1 MEHIIDIIT
10 AIISICSI
18 IAAVTPTPK
27 DNEWLE
33 KAMKF
38 VNLLAVNVDYTFAIS
53 ITINVFNSR

>member
-10 AIISICSI
+10 AIIAIASI

-38 VNLLAVNVDYTFAIS
+38 VNMLAVNVGNAK
-53 ITINVFNSR
+53 NKK

>member
-27 DNEWLE
+27 DNVWLE

-38 VNLLAVNVDYTFAIS
+38 VNLLAVNVGNAT
-53 ITINVFNSR
+53 NKK

>member
-1 MEHIIDIIT
+1 MEQIIDIAT

-38 VNLLAVNVDYTFAIS
+38 VNMLAVNVGNAK
-53 ITINVFNSR
+53 NK

>member
-10 AIISICSI
+10 AIIAIASI

-27 DNEWLE
+27 DNVWLE

-38 VNLLAVNVDYTFAIS
+38 VNLLAVNVGNAT
-53 ITINVFNSR
+53 NQK

>member
-10 AIISICSI
+10 AIIAIASI

-27 DNEWLE
+27 DNVWLE

-38 VNLLAVNVDYTFAIS
+38 INILAVNVA
-53 ITINVFNSR
+53 NAKNK